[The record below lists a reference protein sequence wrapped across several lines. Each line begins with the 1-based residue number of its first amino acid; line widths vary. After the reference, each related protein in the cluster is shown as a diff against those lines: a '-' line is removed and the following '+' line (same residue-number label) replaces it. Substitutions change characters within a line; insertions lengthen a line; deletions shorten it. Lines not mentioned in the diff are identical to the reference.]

1 MLLKKAKDLLRSYFG
16 YEQFRQGQDVIIQ
29 HVLGGHDTLGIMPTG
44 GGKSVCYQIPSL
56 MLRGIT
62 LVISPLISLMKDQ
75 VDALEKLGI
84 PSTYINSSISDEEMR
99 ERLSGVYH
107 GKFKLIYIAPERL
120 ESPSFLRLLR
130 QVHISLI
137 AVDEAHCISQWG
149 HDFRPSY
156 LKIQKLIAGIRPKPV
171 VLALTATATLQVRED
186 IRQLLHIREKHVVVT
201 GFARENLH
209 FHVVKGQD
217 RDLFLMDYLKKNSG
231 QAGIIYAAT
240 RKEVERLQRQL
251 AGKGIKAGKYHAGMS
266 ETARSQYQEQ
276 FLYDDI
282 QVMVATNAFGMG
294 INKSNVRFVIHYNLP
309 GNLEAYYQEAG
320 RAGRDGVDSDCIL
333 LFSPQDSHIQ
343 SFLIEQSEMDEL
355 RKENEYGK
363 LRKMMAYG
371 HTESCLQQYIL
382 HYFGEESSV
391 ECERCGNCTDDR
403 EQIDVTVEAQKVLS
417 CIWRMNE
424 KFGKTMIAKVLTG
437 SSDQKIRSFGFD
449 KLSTYGIMSEKTQ
462 KETAEL
468 IDFLTA
474 EGYLRPTDG
483 TYPVLMLT
491 EKAADV
497 LRGNQQVKRKEKM
510 SISRVVE
517 DNLLFDALRKLR
529 RDIAASERVPP
540 YIIFSDTTLKEMSA
554 HLPMT
559 EEEMRQIKGVGR
571 KKLEAYGAAFL
582 AEIVRYGQEHGIRA
596 AKRGDTPSH
605 HITYEMWNQGME
617 IAEIAQVRQLSERTI
632 ETHLLKCPGDNLP
645 INWSAFIPEHY
656 EEIIEEAVREA
667 GMERLTPIKE
677 LLPEEVSYFM
687 IRAYLEKQKT
697 V

>member
-333 LFSPQDSHIQ
+333 LFSPQDSHTQ

-382 HYFGEESSV
+382 HYFGEESSA

-491 EKAADV
+491 EKAAEV